1 MRPAYTVARTPRRQA
16 LFRQKSFRFGNRRT
30 KCAQGAANLGAVS
43 EVLRCI
49 AAVLQ
54 PVGVAFGSAAL
65 QWHFIS
71 YLNRDF

>member
-1 MRPAYTVARTPRRQA
+1 MSRWAAVVNES
-16 LFRQKSFRFGNRRT
+16 LFRQKSVRFGNGRT
-30 KCAQGAANLGAVS
+30 ESTQGEAYLGAVS
-43 EVLRCI
+43 EVLRRI

-65 QWHFIS
+65 EGHFIS